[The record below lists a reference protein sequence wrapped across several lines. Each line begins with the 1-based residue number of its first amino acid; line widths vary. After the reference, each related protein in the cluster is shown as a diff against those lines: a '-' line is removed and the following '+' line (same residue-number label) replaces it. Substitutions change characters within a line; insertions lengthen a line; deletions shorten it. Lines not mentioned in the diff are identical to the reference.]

1 MNSTIPFNIPYIS
14 GIEEQYVH
22 QAIQGRNLAGD
33 GPFTKECQNLLE
45 ERTKSPCVL
54 LTTSCTH
61 ALELSALLCEI
72 QPGDEVI
79 MSSFTFVS
87 SANAFVL
94 RGAKIVF
101 VDVRPDTMNIDENK
115 IEAAITENTK
125 AILVMHYAGVAC
137 AMNEI
142 MEIADRHHLF
152 VIEDAAQCIDAFYY
166 QKHLGTI
173 GHLGAFSFHSTKNIH
188 CGEGGALLV
197 NDKRLKERAEVIR
210 EKGTN
215 RKSFLRGEVD
225 KYSWVDIG
233 SSYLMSE
240 LNAAFL
246 FGQLQN
252 LKMVSET
259 RNALWNLYMS
269 SFNALKEKINLPF
282 VPNHCIH
289 NGHIFFI
296 KCEDKSSRNDIIKM
310 LKSYGISATFH
321 YVPLHTSDFGK
332 VKGRFSGEDQRTTKE
347 SNRLLRLPLFFDLQK
362 REVELVV
369 EKIKSH
375 LATLSELN

>member
-1 MNSTIPFNIPYIS
+1 MSKTIPFNIPYLS
-14 GIEEQYVH
+14 GEEEQYVQ
-22 QAIQGRNLAGD
+22 QAIQRRNLAGD
-33 GPFTKECQNLLE
+33 GPFTKKCQILLE
-45 ERTKSPCVL
+45 DFTKSPNVL

-61 ALELSALLCEI
+61 ALELSALLCNI

-101 VDVRPDTMNIDENK
+101 VDIRPDTMNIDEQK
-115 IEAAITENTK
+115 IEAAITDKTK

-142 MEIADRHHLF
+142 MEIADRYHLF
-152 VIEDAAQCIDAFYY
+152 VIEDAAQCIDAYY
-166 QKHLGTI
+166 HEQHLGTI

-188 CGEGGALLV
+188 CGEGGALLI
-197 NDKRLKERAEVIR
+197 NDKKLIERAEIIR

-246 FGQLQN
+246 YAQL
-252 LKMVSET
+252 LKIKEVTQKRLAIWEQYFK
-259 RNALWNLYMS
+259 ALDGLG
-269 SFNALKEKINLPF
+269 FEINKTAYQ
-282 VPNHCIH
+282 H
-289 NGHIFFI
+289 NGHLFFI
-296 KCEDKSSRNDIIKM
+296 KTKNKEERSRLIRS
-310 LKSYGISATFH
+310 LKSKLINTAFH
-321 YVPLHTSDFGK
+321 YVPLHSSKAGK
-332 VKGRFSGEDQRTTKE
+332 RLGQFHGQDKFTTKE
-347 SNRLLRLPLFFDLQK
+347 SERLLRLPLYYDL
-362 REVELVV
+362 EEGSVIVEF
-369 EKIKSH
+369 INQFY
-375 LATLSELN
+375 LSICK

>member
-1 MNSTIPFNIPYIS
+1 MIPFNIPYIS
-14 GIEEQYVH
+14 GKEEIFIGE
-22 QAIQGRNLAGD
+22 AIQGKNLAGD
-33 GPFTKECQNLLE
+33 GYFTKKCQQFLE
-45 ERTKSPCVL
+45 NFTKSPNVL

-61 ALELSALLCEI
+61 ALELSALLCDI

-101 VDVRPDTMNIDENK
+101 VDIRPDTMNIDERL
-115 IEAAITENTK
+115 IEDAITSKTK
-125 AILVMHYAGVAC
+125 AILAMHYAGVAC

-142 MEIADRHHLF
+142 MAIAKEHQLF
-152 VIEDAAQCIDAFYY
+152 VIEDAAQCIDAYY
-166 QKHLGTI
+166 DQKHLGAI
-173 GHLGAFSFHSTKNIH
+173 GHLGTFSFHSTKNIH

-197 NDKRLKERAEVIR
+197 NDKKLIERAEIIR

-246 FGQLQN
+246 YSQLQDVKEVTKKRLQL
-252 LKMVSET
+252 LKHYQT
-259 RNALWNLYMS
+259 II
-269 SFNALKEKINLPF
+269 KEFYLENDF
-282 VPNHCIH
+282 EVTDHCIS
-289 NGHIFFI
+289 NGHIVYI
-296 KCEDKSSRNDIIKM
+296 KLKDKSSRNALIQYLEKENII
-310 LKSYGISATFH
+310 STFH
-321 YVPLHTSDFGK
+321 YVPLHTSVYGK
-332 VKGRFSGEDQRTTKE
+332 KGGRFCGEDVFTTRE
-347 SNRLLRLPLFFDLQK
+347 SNRLLRLPIYYDLK
-362 REVELVV
+362 MEEVELILKKV
-369 EKIKSH
+369 
-375 LATLSELN
+375 LSFQKQIV